1 MPPSE
6 LATPSASGAL
16 ALGLPRATRPPVRA
30 VLIGTYDLGHQPF
43 GLASPAAWLRDAG
56 VHVTCLDLSRQAL
69 DAVAVGAADLV
80 AFHVPMHTATRLALR
95 ALPEVRAL
103 NPRASICFYGLY
115 AVANEAHLRSLGV
128 TVILGGEFEPQ
139 LTGLAIDLGQPGAE
153 IARTAVSF
161 DRVRFLVPD
170 RAGLPPLADYAAVA
184 VGAERRVAGYTE
196 ASRGCRHRCRHCPVV
211 PVYHGRLR
219 IVQREVVLADIDAQV
234 AAGAE
239 HITFGDPDFFNA
251 FTHSLAVVQEMHDR
265 HPALTY
271 DVTIKVEHLL
281 KHRSHLAPLRDTGC
295 LWITAA
301 VESVDDAVL
310 RLLDKG
316 HTRAD
321 FLAAVELLRSLG
333 MPLSPTFVMFHPW
346 LSVSRFIDTLALLQ
360 ELDLVDAVAPV
371 QLATRLLIPSGSL
384 LLELPE
390 VRALVDEFDPES
402 LAHPWSHPDPR
413 VDDLHREV
421 WQLVAEGERRGATR
435 GEIFEMVW
443 DAAVQVRR
451 SAPVPDGA
459 GVPYL
464 LEPWYC

>member
-1 MPPSE
+1 MTQAEVALP
-6 LATPSASGAL
+6 GAPRAV
-16 ALGLPRATRPPVRA
+16 ALGLITATRSAVRA

-43 GLASPAAWLRDAG
+43 GLSSPAAWLRESG
-56 VHVTCLDLSRQAL
+56 VQVTCLDLSRQAL
-69 DAVAVGAADLV
+69 DAAAVGEADLV

-95 ALPEVRAL
+95 VLPEVRAL
-103 NPRASICFYGLY
+103 NPRACICFYGLY

-128 TVILGGEFEPQ
+128 SVVLGGEFEQQ
-139 LTGLAIDLGQPGAE
+139 LTTLASDLAHPGAE
-153 IARTAVSF
+153 VARTAVTF
-161 DRVRFLVPD
+161 DRLRFVVPD
-170 RAGLPPLADYAAVA
+170 RSGLPPLASYAAVA
-184 VGAERRVAGYTE
+184 IGEERRVSGYTE
-196 ASRGCRHRCRHCPVV
+196 ASRGCKHRCRHCPVV
-211 PVYHGRLR
+211 PVYGGRLR
-219 IVQREVVLADIDAQV
+219 IVQREVVLEDVAAQV

-251 FTHSLAVVQEMHDR
+251 ASHSLAIVGEMHDR

-281 KHRSHLAPLRDTGC
+281 TQRQHLARLRDTGC

-301 VESVDDAVL
+301 VESVDDEVL

-321 FLAAVELLRSLG
+321 FVAAVHLLRSLG
-333 MPLSPTFVMFHPW
+333 MALSPTFVMFHPW
-346 LSVSRFIDTLALLQ
+346 LNVSRFIDTLALLE

-371 QLATRLLIPSGSL
+371 QLATRLLIPTGSL

-421 WQLVAEGERRGATR
+421 LQLVAEGERRCATR
-435 GEIFEMVW
+435 GEIFELVW
-443 DAAVQVRR
+443 DAAVRMRR
-451 SAPVPDGA
+451 TAPVPDGA